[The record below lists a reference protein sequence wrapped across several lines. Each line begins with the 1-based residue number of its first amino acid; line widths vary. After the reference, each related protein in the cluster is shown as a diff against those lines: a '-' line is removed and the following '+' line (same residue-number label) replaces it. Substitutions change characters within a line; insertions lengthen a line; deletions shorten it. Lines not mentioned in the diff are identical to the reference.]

1 MSHSFPPRRPS
12 DLDRKPRAPLGQ
24 RELERLE
31 DFAAIIM
38 AEAELRRTAVERDE
52 AQHALERALDFSS
65 IATWQ
70 LDPRTDDL
78 RWRGATAALWG
89 GDSESALSTGEG
101 FYARVHPDAR
111 DQVRRALEA
120 PFAPRQPFAMEIRHH
135 HPHTRATGPP

>member
-89 GDSESALSTGEG
+89 GDYESALSTGEG
-101 FYARVHPDAR
+101 FYARVHPAR
-111 DQVRRALEA
+111 SE
-120 PFAPRQPFAMEIRHH
+120 E
-135 HPHTRATGPP
+135 HTSELQSLMRKS